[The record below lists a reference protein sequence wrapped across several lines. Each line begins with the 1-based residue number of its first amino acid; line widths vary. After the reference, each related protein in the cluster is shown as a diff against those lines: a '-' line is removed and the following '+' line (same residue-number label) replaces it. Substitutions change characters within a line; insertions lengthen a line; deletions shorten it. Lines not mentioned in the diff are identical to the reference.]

1 MIIMVAYT
9 LPLVQAFANSI
20 LEARSKFAFKAV
32 VYILLIVFGT
42 VVGTYLI
49 DDFGLVGLT
58 IGSTGG
64 WLVSQIIMNV
74 YYQRVIG
81 LNIPRFLLELS
92 RGLLPS
98 FLAVLAFGW
107 LIDKL
112 PGEGWLNLA
121 AKIALYSVIY
131 ILVMLKFGVNKTEAD
146 MFRSSVPKFSKRN
159 V

>member
-1 MIIMVAYT
+1 MI
-9 LPLVQAFANSI
+9 L
-20 LEARSKFAFKAV
+20 
-32 VYILLIVFGT
+32 GT

-49 DDFGLVGLT
+49 PHYGLVGLT

-64 WLVSQIIMNV
+64 WMLSQVIMNV

-81 LNIPRFLLELS
+81 LNIPRFLLELC
-92 RGLLPS
+92 RGLVPS
-98 FLAVLAFGW
+98 FAAVLALGW
-107 LIDKL
+107 LIDHL
-112 PGEGWLNLA
+112 PGEGWLNLG
-121 AKIALYSVIY
+121 AKIALYSAVY